1 MAEQNSN
8 GGKKSKSQPVW
19 NLLKFNQLKGFFSD
33 WRRLSGL
40 YAILFLVISI
50 LLFPPTK
57 KLREIQYSEG
67 NIADS
72 DVIAPFEFTVP
83 YSERE
88 IQTNRAQAVV
98 DSPPVYRK
106 RVDAG
111 ERLIGD
117 LREFFSGVE
126 SITGNDSLSQGE
138 RLNRIR
144 SFIPE
149 IETDLLAG
157 LLNDN
162 NRKKLRRE
170 SIALLERMLDQGII
184 NDASPLRRRNYL
196 HVSVI
201 SGDQEHLARASSLI
215 SQDQLEGLILDRA
228 QEVFGKNKEDLIA
241 LFYNIS
247 RSFLEPNLIFDRDET
262 RNRRDLKLKNVP
274 KFFQIS
280 RNQRIIAKHDKI
292 TEKQINILRAM
303 EEERARRE
311 MRTSFLSTLKLF
323 LGKGLSILILLFI
336 FGISVYRFV
345 PELLRDPSRLTISFI
360 IILFYL
366 FSLML
371 VNRVEPLNYFS
382 IPVAFV
388 PLLASALFGS
398 LPALLFVVF
407 VSLMLITHID
417 LSGWPVFI
425 FIFTGAVAI
434 MSMTHLRERKNFYKI
449 FIYLALA
456 YVVSTISLSLLGGG
470 TSGEQ
475 LFQMFQGITSSLVST
490 FLVMFL
496 MPVFETL
503 FDITTDFT
511 LMELS
516 DLNRPLLK
524 RLSIEAP
531 GSYHH
536 SIMIGNMV
544 ESVADAI
551 GANGL
556 LARVS
561 AYYHDIGKLAK
572 PEYFYENKGETISK
586 HEKLTPSMSSL
597 VLASH
602 VKEGVELAEQ
612 EKLPRV
618 IIDSIK
624 QHHGTCVMSYFY
636 KKALEYDSADGVNKD
651 DFRYQ
656 GPRPQTRENALIML
670 ADAAEAAVRSL
681 EDPSAGR
688 IRSVV
693 ESIFD
698 ERMNEGELDESGLT
712 LKDISIV
719 REGFIKILTGI
730 FHRRVA
736 YPGQEKIEG
745 EKSDS
750 NESTDSQ

>member
-1 MAEQNSN
+1 MPEQETN
-8 GGKKSKSQPVW
+8 GGKKTEGHPVW
-19 NLLKFNQLKGFFSD
+19 DILKLDKIRIFFSD
-33 WRRLSGL
+33 WRKLSGL
-40 YAILFLVISI
+40 YALIFLVISI

-57 KLREIQYSEG
+57 KSREIQYSEG
-67 NIADS
+67 DIADS
-72 DVIAPFEFTVP
+72 DVIAPFEFVVP

-88 IQTNRAQAVV
+88 IQTNRARAVV
-98 DSPPVYRK
+98 NCPPVYRK
-106 RVDAG
+106 RVG
-111 ERLIGD
+111 VGGRLIGD
-117 LREFFSGVE
+117 LREFFRGVE
-126 SITGNDSLSQGE
+126 GIAGNDSLE
-138 RLNRIR
+138 REVKLDRIQ

-149 IETDLLAG
+149 TERELLRG
-157 LLNDN
+157 LLEKGSR
-162 NRKKLRRE
+162 RKLESE
-170 SIALLERMLDQGII
+170 SIKLLEHVLEQGII

-201 SGDQEHLARASSLI
+201 SGEKEQLVRSASLI

-228 QEVFGKNKEDLIA
+228 KDLFGNNREDMIA
-241 LFYNIS
+241 LFYSIS
-247 RSFLEPNLIFDRDET
+247 RSFLEPNLIFDREET
-262 RNRRDLKLKNVP
+262 RNRRETKLKNVP
-274 KFFQIS
+274 GFFRIS

-292 TEKQINILRAM
+292 TEKQIDILKAM

-311 MRTSFLSTLKLF
+311 LRTSFLATIRLF
-323 LGKGLSILILLFI
+323 LGKALSIAILIFI

-345 PELLRDPSRLTISFI
+345 PDLLRDPSKMTISFI
-360 IILFYL
+360 IIIFYL
-366 FSLML
+366 LSMML
-371 VNRVEPLNYFS
+371 VQRIGGLDYFA
-382 IPVAFV
+382 IPIAFV

-407 VSLMLITHID
+407 ASLMLVTHTD
-417 LSGWPVFI
+417 LAGWPVFI

-456 YVVSTISLSLLGGG
+456 YIAGTVCLSLLDD
-470 TSGEQ
+470 SSSREQ

-496 MPVFETL
+496 LPVFESL

-544 ESVADAI
+544 ESAADDI

-561 AYYHDIGKLAK
+561 AYYHDIGKLNK
-572 PEYFYENKGETISK
+572 PEYFYENKGETVSK

-602 VKEGVELAEQ
+602 VKEGAELAEK

-618 IIDSIK
+618 IVDAIR
-624 QHHGTCVMSYFY
+624 QHHGTSVMSFFY
-636 KKALEYDSADGVNKD
+636 RKALEYDSPDGVNKD

-656 GPRPQTRENALIML
+656 GPKPQTRENALIML

-681 EDPSAGR
+681 DDPSAGR
-688 IRSVV
+688 IRSMV
-693 ESIFD
+693 EDVFD
-698 ERMNEGELDESGLT
+698 KRMNEGELDECGLT
-712 LKDISIV
+712 LKDLSTI
-719 REGFIKILTGI
+719 RERFIKLLTGI

-736 YPGQEKIEG
+736 YPGQGKGGAEKDNGSEN
-745 EKSDS
+745 K
-750 NESTDSQ
+750 NTQ